1 MSNPLNDREYGPQY
15 KLIGK
20 NYKTPDLLAKV
31 TGRSK
36 YAEDFRADGMLFCKL
51 LLSPLPHAR
60 VTRIDA
66 KAALALPGVKAI
78 LTADDLPAP
87 ADSLT
92 DNGTVIKASKWGER
106 GLTMEPVYQGE
117 PILAVAAVDE
127 LTAAEAI
134 EKIQIDYQRL
144 PFVIDPLETLRPGSP
159 NPRTDGNV
167 WIRPAPPIQPSPQVS
182 ELKWSH
188 ADFADYKEGRLPMG
202 KAP

>member
-1 MSNPLNDREYGPQY
+1 MSEGNNERVYGPQY

-20 NYKTPDLLAKV
+20 NYATADLLAKV

-36 YAEDFRADGMLFCKL
+36 YAEDFRAEGMLFCKL

-60 VTRIDA
+60 VRHIDA
-66 KAALALPGVKAI
+66 REALAMAGVRAI

-87 ADSLT
+87 ADTLT

-106 GLTMEPVYQGE
+106 GLTMEPLYQGE

-134 EKIQIDYQRL
+134 ERIQIDFERL
-144 PFVIDPLETLRPGSP
+144 PFVVDPLDTLRPGGP

-167 WIRPAPPIQPSPQVS
+167 WIQPVPPNPPQPRVA
-182 ELKWSH
+182 ELKWTD
-188 ADFADYKEGRLPMG
+188 ADFADFK
-202 KAP
+202 K